1 MFPSWF
7 SKLRNSFGLTLQI
20 NFITYIF
27 WNTENEKT
35 LTGKRRFLMP
45 TKASSAEKRKGRCE
59 PNCQGQRYPVS
70 ATLGGNVVPIRN
82 KAAVVM
88 GLNSSSISLEE
99 NNNSARKKGANGNEM
114 TSYLAVYSSDVP
126 LEQGSNGN
134 RGNSTCP
141 SIVTLDASQ
150 LVAAAM
156 ARVEKD
162 DSQFDR
168 QLGEQNG
175 KLIETPSGHSEKGD
189 LGHHNSASGLVG
201 KETETT
207 KTSSAGRDYCQQR
220 PCSSN
225 LPSPRNSI
233 PGRPPSVPSTAT
245 SSPVGNVKRL
255 HQTQLVTL
263 ESYNTTS
270 SPASQSTSSNYQAYT
285 QNALKLKTIKESN
298 ESKRER
304 KAAKILAIITGKT
317 PQILVPLFLKML
329 NWCLYFVL
337 NWKFNL
343 NSNPKSWPTQ
353 L

>member
-1 MFPSWF
+1 
-7 SKLRNSFGLTLQI
+7 
-20 NFITYIF
+20 
-27 WNTENEKT
+27 
-35 LTGKRRFLMP
+35 MP
-45 TKASSAEKRKGRCE
+45 TKASNAQKGKCASK
-59 PNCQGQRYPVS
+59 CQGQRYPVP
-70 ATLGGNVVPIRN
+70 ATLDGNVAPIRN

-99 NNNSARKKGANGNEM
+99 NNNGAHKKGANGSEM
-114 TSYLAVYSSDVP
+114 TNYLAVYSSDVP

-134 RGNSTCP
+134 RGPSTCP

-168 QLGEQNG
+168 QLDEQNG
-175 KLIETPSGHSEKGD
+175 RLIETPSGHSEEAD

-201 KETETT
+201 KETETS
-207 KTSSAGRDYCQQR
+207 KTSSTGRDYCQQR

-225 LPSPRNSI
+225 LPSPQNSI
-233 PGRPPSVPSTAT
+233 PGRLPSVPSTAT

-255 HQTQLVTL
+255 HQTQLITL

-270 SPASQSTSSNYQAYT
+270 SPPSQSTSSNYQTYT

-317 PQILVPLFLKML
+317 PQILVPLFFKTL
-329 NWCLYFVL
+329 NCCLYG
-337 NWKFNL
+337 KFNL
-343 NSNPKSWPTQ
+343 NSNRKS
-353 L
+353 